1 MRGAS
6 GVSQSCQPMPRP
18 CPTPQRAQEGRPAFI
33 TTLLNGRVLQ
43 CRVSLSQFR
52 EASAISLEFLP
63 PLIEEKD
70 VNDIFSTLTQ
80 SPTHLTSM
88 CAVSTFSSAR
98 PPPYAHRSR
107 ARRQG
112 GRDGGTEEGRGR
124 RQLQK
129 ATEDSSPALARSPS
143 RLLLLTSTAP
153 EARARVSGSCSSAPS
168 ALRSF

>member
-112 GRDGGTEEGRGR
+112 GRDGGGTRTEATTEGHR
-124 RQLQK
+124 RQLPR
-129 ATEDSSPALARSPS
+129 ARSLALSPAVAHFYGSRS
-143 RLLLLTSTAP
+143 A
-153 EARARVSGSCSSAPS
+153 SAS
-168 ALRSF
+168 

>member
-6 GVSQSCQPMPRP
+6 GVSESCQPMPRP

-43 CRVSLSQFR
+43 CRASLSQFR
-52 EASAISLEFLP
+52 EASANSREFLP
-63 PLIEEKD
+63 PLIEEID

-88 CAVSTFSSAR
+88 CAVSTFSSPR
-98 PPPYAHRSR
+98 PPPYAQSR
-107 ARRQG
+107 TAA
-112 GRDGGTEEGRGR
+112 GREGRGR